1 MDRATVKKWRTIVNR
16 TKNSFPALIQREDSL
31 LVVIDVQNKL
41 APLIHDMPQIVA
53 NIVKLVRLARLIEV
67 PVLLS
72 EQENLGET
80 VDEIMLEL
88 KESPPMRKLS
98 FSCFGEEAFTRR
110 LKAHDRHTLILTGIE
125 AHVCVAQTALQAPLD
140 YRIVVVADAVASPSP
155 LERDMALARLREN
168 GVTIVSTE
176 MLMYEWLGRAGTD
189 TFRAALPLLK

>member
-1 MDRATVKKWRTIVNR
+1 VNR

-41 APLIHDMPQIVA
+41 APLIHDTPQIVA
-53 NIVKLVRLARLIEV
+53 NIVKLVRLARVVEV

-72 EQENLGET
+72 EQENFGET
-80 VDEIMLEL
+80 VDEIRMEL
-88 KESPPMRKLS
+88 KETPPLRKLS

-110 LKAHDRHTLILTGIE
+110 LKAHDRHTLILTGME
-125 AHVCVAQTALQAPLD
+125 AHICVAQTALRAPLD
-140 YRIVVVADAVASPSP
+140 YRIVVIADAAASRSP
-155 LERDMALARLREN
+155 LDRDMALERLREN

-176 MLMYEWLGRAGTD
+176 MLMYEWLERAGTD